1 MENRIVC
8 FALHNGQCAMLIS
21 EWNEIKYFDLK
32 YKYAKKEKNSIQF
45 SLPDMCTK
53 RKTSG

>member
-32 YKYAKKEKNSIQF
+32 YKYAKKEKNS
-45 SLPDMCTK
+45 MCTK